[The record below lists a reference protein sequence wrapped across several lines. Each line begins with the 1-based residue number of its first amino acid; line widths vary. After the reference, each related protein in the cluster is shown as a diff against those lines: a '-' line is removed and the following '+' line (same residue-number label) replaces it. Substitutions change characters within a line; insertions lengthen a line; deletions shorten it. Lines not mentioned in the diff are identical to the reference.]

1 MASLQPNCILW
12 KKRDETKLKNVCTVE
27 LPAGKTLELRQGD
40 PSTTGNTTLIRYN
53 VVSDSKQ
60 ETIHKETKTEEFPW
74 DGQYHVVNTHVISGP
89 LTYST
94 SEDTNNNNYY

>member
-1 MASLQPNCILW
+1 MASLQPNCTLW
-12 KKRDETKLKNVCTVE
+12 KKKDETKLKNVCTVE
-27 LPAGKTLELRQGD
+27 LPAGKTLELRLGD

-60 ETIHKETKTEEFPW
+60 ETIHVETKTEEFPW
-74 DGQYHVVNTHVISGP
+74 DSRYHVVNTHVISGP

-94 SEDTNNNNYY
+94 SEDTDNAIQY